1 MGVPCNPFPKWF
13 SANVRHNLNK
23 VCSTRKQLKK
33 HPTVA
38 REAKLLCLERSLQA
52 QIDSPNNLSLVSSF
66 SSEPGKPFHNLNDL
80 SRPSVRNLFIGP
92 DSEFLRGPSG
102 ISCAFNIFFHSTFTN
117 FVLPPMAELP
127 APSSHL
133 SSISIDASDTFTVL
147 SRLDQDKA
155 IGCDKIIPKIL
166 RACASSCQS
175 LCPLYSTSA

>member
-1 MGVPCNPFPKWF
+1 MRVPCNPFPKWF

-23 VCSTRKQLKK
+23 VRSTRKRLKK
-33 HPTVA
+33 HPTGYFVWNVLF
-38 REAKLLCLERSLQA
+38 KLKLILQT
-52 QIDSPNNLSLVSSF
+52 IF
-66 SSEPGKPFHNLNDL
+66 HEPGKPFHYLNDL

-92 DSEFLRGPSG
+92 DYEFLRGPSG

-155 IGCDKIIPKIL
+155 MGCDKIIPKIL